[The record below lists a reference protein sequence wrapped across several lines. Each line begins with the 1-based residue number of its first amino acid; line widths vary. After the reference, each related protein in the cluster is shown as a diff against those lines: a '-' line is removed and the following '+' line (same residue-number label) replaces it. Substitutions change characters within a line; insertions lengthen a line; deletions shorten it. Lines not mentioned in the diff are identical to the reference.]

1 MQDAEQAEDMI
12 ATAYSNRYNA
22 GPKRGGGRNAQ
33 TGEQRVKTYLIGD
46 PWAGCRDMLKP
57 HTHKSTCIHEATKN
71 HLSTVFALRQ
81 HIDSVKKSFGTFDS
95 CRWLTE
101 ANPKRPGFY
110 HWAKRHWLRLPV
122 RHTGNLRQSQEAS
135 NLGSQPMR
143 RTKRHGL
150 VVWNTWNEPLLKS
163 NRPQASKWT
172 HCNFICECNMSHPQ
186 AQPNAP
192 LPLTEAWER
201 EAWQCTITSWTDR

>member
-1 MQDAEQAEDMI
+1 
-12 ATAYSNRYNA
+12 
-22 GPKRGGGRNAQ
+22 
-33 TGEQRVKTYLIGD
+33 
-46 PWAGCRDMLKP
+46 MLKP